1 MPKNKPVPDVSGL
14 DTLGLHLTGEA
25 KMPTRE
31 SVWKLYTKAQAFNNA
46 INLEETVKVNENFF
60 IGE

>member
-1 MPKNKPVPDVSGL
+1 MPKNKTAPDVSAL
-14 DTLGLHLTGEA
+14 DTLGLHLAEES
-25 KMPTRE
+25 KMPTHE

-46 INLEETVKVNENFF
+46 INLDETVKVNENFF